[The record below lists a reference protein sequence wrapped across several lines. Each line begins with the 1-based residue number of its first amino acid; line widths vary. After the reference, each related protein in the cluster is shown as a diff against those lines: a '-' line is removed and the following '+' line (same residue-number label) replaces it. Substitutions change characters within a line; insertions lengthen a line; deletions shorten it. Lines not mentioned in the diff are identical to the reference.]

1 MFELNTADVG
11 APPAASADCPPSVPS
26 WGTARWPEPFP
37 CVPFHFRH
45 CAATTGEGETAT
57 TATRRCTRAEGDV
70 AAETRLLKGG
80 GRPHA
85 FPSLG
90 VVRAHGEE
98 GPRVPTDLE
107 LGENRAPFVQETVME
122 HLLSAST
129 QHRAGR

>member
-1 MFELNTADVG
+1 M
-11 APPAASADCPPSVPS
+11 SPSIS
-26 WGTARWPEPFP
+26 DTARLPLARERLQRQRRDG
-37 CVPFHFRH
+37 VPGPKV
-45 CAATTGEGETAT
+45 T
-57 TATRRCTRAEGDV
+57 V

-122 HLLSAST
+122 PLLSAST